1 MSTTAAAPQHVDVD
15 MTDLDYRFIPVELTE
30 EEVSHLVIF
39 LEQSLYDAALMRYV
53 PETLPSGLCVTNNDM
68 QSQEDLGCVPL
79 S

>member
-1 MSTTAAAPQHVDVD
+1 
-15 MTDLDYRFIPVELTE
+15 MTDLDYRFIPLELTE

-39 LEQSLYDAALMRYV
+39 LEQSLYDSTLMRYV
-53 PETLPSGLCVTNNDM
+53 PETLPSGVCVPNNDL

>member
-1 MSTTAAAPQHVDVD
+1 
-15 MTDLDYRFIPVELTE
+15 MTDLDYRFIPLELTE

-39 LEQSLYDAALMRYV
+39 LEQSFYDSTLMRYV
-53 PETLPSGLCVTNNDM
+53 SETLPSGVCVTNNDL